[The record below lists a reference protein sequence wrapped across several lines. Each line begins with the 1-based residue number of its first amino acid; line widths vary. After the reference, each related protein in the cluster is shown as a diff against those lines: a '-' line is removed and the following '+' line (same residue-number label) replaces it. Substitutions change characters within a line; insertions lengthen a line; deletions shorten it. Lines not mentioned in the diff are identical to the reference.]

1 MRLRNAIRAA
11 LFTLYCGLCTFPT
24 GAKDAEAKMRETVK
38 IGIFDLAPFM
48 MELDESAKEGTVGGA
63 AADYWKELIAPL
75 MNADVEVSGPYPIPR
90 LEKML
95 ETGEIDVIPY
105 ITKIPARESK
115 FLYPATP
122 LTRIYSCIIVKKD
135 SSLTAIKSQEDLFG
149 LTIGFI
155 TNAYTPPIVLH
166 DRITLD
172 VITTTEFRQ
181 TNHQKLMNGRVDA
194 LLDINVVSFIY
205 EMKRKGNLDSIRI
218 IRLKDEGVPIYSIFA
233 KSPRG
238 ENLRSHYDAAAARL
252 PKGSF
257 DKIVERYV
265 R

>member
-1 MRLRNAIRAA
+1 MRPRKATFIAAITLCCG
-11 LFTLYCGLCTFPT
+11 LFTLPT
-24 GAKDAEAKMRETVK
+24 WAKDAEAKPRETVK

-48 MELDESAKEGTVGGA
+48 MGLDGSAKEGKAGGV
-63 AADYWKELIAPL
+63 AADHWKELIAPL
-75 MNADVEVSGPYPIPR
+75 MEADVEVSGPYPIPR

-115 FLYPATP
+115 FLYPATS
-122 LTRIYSCIIVKKD
+122 LTRISSCIIVKKD
-135 SSLTAIKSQEDLFG
+135 SPLTAVNSQEDLFG

-166 DRITLD
+166 DRIALD
-172 VITTTEFRQ
+172 LITTTEFRQ
-181 TNHQKLMNGRVDA
+181 INHQKLMNGRVDA
-194 LLDINVVSFIY
+194 LLDINVVSFVY
-205 EMKRKGNLDSIRI
+205 EMKRKGYLDLIRI
-218 IRLKDEGVPIYSIFA
+218 IPLKEEGVPIYSIFS

-238 ENLRSHYDAAAARL
+238 EQLRSRYDAAAARL